1 MGGEMKYC
9 DLSVNIVVKQK
20 ISFKCH
26 YFWIRLYFS
35 YSQIKLISA
44 RYFQSSS
51 NLLPLY
57 YLDL

>member
-1 MGGEMKYC
+1 MKYC

-26 YFWIRLYFS
+26 YFCIRLYFS